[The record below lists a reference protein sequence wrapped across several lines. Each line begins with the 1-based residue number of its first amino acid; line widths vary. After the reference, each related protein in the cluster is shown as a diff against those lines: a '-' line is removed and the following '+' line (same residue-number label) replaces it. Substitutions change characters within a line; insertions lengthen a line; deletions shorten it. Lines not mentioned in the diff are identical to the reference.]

1 MMNRFCN
8 GSVIIRDRIL
18 PDGEVLTLDDRIV
31 EVGPST
37 GSSPG
42 ITLIDLEE
50 GYLLP
55 GFVDLH
61 VHGGLGADF
70 MDGTEESFS
79 TVLQA
84 HSYHGTTS
92 LTPTS
97 TVAPA
102 NQILKFLELTKKFLN
117 HSHNGARVLG
127 AHLYGPYFAPEA
139 RGCHPADSLRPPSHD
154 DYKAYLAYAD
164 AIRTATVAPELPG
177 AQEFAQACQRAGIRL
192 NVGHSHA
199 SFAQVE
205 TAIGWGVRHVDHLF
219 CAMSDRARMKLQ
231 QPYPMRGGVMEATL
245 YFDELTTEIICDGV
259 HLAPDLIRLAY
270 KVKGPQRLAVVSDTS
285 RAMDMP
291 DGLYMFGH
299 PTSGQQIRKEGYQ
312 GLTVDRTGLASGV
325 VGLDYAFRVF
335 LNATRASL
343 VDAAQVFSLTPARIL
358 GLESLIGSI
367 EVGKKADLLV
377 FDRDFN
383 LKRVFINGREIARPF

>member
-1 MMNRFCN
+1 MYRFCN

-18 PDGEVLTLDDRIV
+18 LDGEVLTLDDRIA
-31 EVGPST
+31 EVGPSK
-37 GSSPG
+37 GSNPG
-42 ITLIDLEE
+42 LTLIDLEE

-70 MDGTEESFS
+70 MDGTDEAFL
-79 TVLQA
+79 TVLRS

-97 TVAPA
+97 TVAPP
-102 NQILKFLELTKKFLN
+102 NQILKFLEQTKKFLN
-117 HSHNGARVLG
+117 QSHNGARVLG
-127 AHLYGPYFAPEA
+127 AHLYGPYFAPAA
-139 RGCHPADSLRPPSHD
+139 RGCHPADPLRPPSHD
-154 DYKAYLAYAD
+154 NYHAYLNYAD
-164 AIRTATVAPELPG
+164 AIRTATVAPELSG
-177 AQEFAQACQRAGIRL
+177 AQAFAQACQQAGVRL

-199 SFAQVE
+199 SFVQME
-205 TAIGWGVRHVDHLF
+205 TAIGWGIRHVDHLF
-219 CAMSDRARMKLQ
+219 CAMSDRAKMKID

-270 KVKGPQRLAVVSDTS
+270 KAKGPQRLAVVSDTS

-291 DGLYMFGH
+291 DGVYVFGH
-299 PTSGQQIRKEGYQ
+299 PTSGQQIRKEGTK
-312 GLTVDRTGLASGV
+312 GITVDRTGLASGV

-343 VDAAQVFSLTPARIL
+343 VDAASVFSLTPARIL

-377 FDRDFN
+377 FDRD
-383 LKRVFINGREIARPF
+383 LQLQRVFIDGREIARPL